1 MTNQPNNVYTP
12 RRSVDITRQDVV
24 NHPNGSGWVSRPSWE
39 PSEGKRRQ
47 EQIEEARIQAIQEYE
62 SNLAD
67 QHPHAQRL
75 CALEAKVTSLTEKLE
90 YLNKQFVEVLTN
102 GSKK

>member
-1 MTNQPNNVYTP
+1 MTNVYKP
-12 RRSVDITRQDVV
+12 RHSVNINTGEQVT
-24 NHPNGSGWVSRPSWE
+24 HPNGSGWVSRPSWE

-47 EQIEEARIQAIQEYE
+47 EQIEEARQQAIQEYE

-90 YLNKQFVEVLTN
+90 YLNKQFVDVLTN
-102 GSKK
+102 GK